1 MIGTGKRVGKTAVS
15 GHLARLVDAR
25 YRGEGG
31 VVVVAMGRGGPP
43 QPEPVAGRDEL
54 NAADLLRTSRAGGH
68 AASDCYEDA
77 VLARVPTI
85 GCRRCGG
92 GLAGEAFDTN
102 VAEALPLVEAS
113 GAALAIF
120 EGSGAVMP
128 PVAAQATLC
137 VAGAAQPPGYVTG
150 YLGAYRL
157 LLSDLLV
164 LTMCEPPFA
173 GPDAVAALVED
184 ALALKPGLEV
194 VPTVFRPRPAQPVR
208 GRRVAYFSTAPCRG
222 AAGADRRAR
231 GATTAPRSC
240 WLRPHL
246 ADRGALGADVRRAAA
261 EADVFLTEIKAAAI
275 DVVADAAEASGKE
288 LVFCDN
294 EPRPLDA
301 AALRAGRA
309 EPAAASLLD
318 DRLLAL
324 AELARDRFAAP
335 VTGRTGTHGEGAD
348 ERRRARGGGRR
359 WRGRF
364 TLLEGADGADPDG
377 DGARAETRLQHRR
390 RRRARPAEDRR
401 TGASPLANL
410 RDIAREVL
418 GADDGDTLIAR
429 YLQWQSLRRMEVP
442 LIVLIGGA
450 TGVGKSTSPRSS
462 PTVWASTVWPRP
474 T

>member
-1 MIGTGKRVGKTAVS
+1 M
-15 GHLARLVDAR
+15 
-25 YRGEGG
+25 
-31 VVVVAMGRGGPP
+31 
-43 QPEPVAGRDEL
+43 
-54 NAADLLRTSRAGGH
+54 
-68 AASDCYEDA
+68 
-77 VLARVPTI
+77 LARVPTI

-102 VAEALPLVEAS
+102 VAEALPLVELS

-208 GRRVAYFSTAPCRG
+208 GRRVAYFSTAPSEALPALTAALEEDYG
-222 AAGADRRAR
+222 AEVVLASA
-231 GATTAPRSC
+231 
-240 WLRPHL
+240 HL

-261 EADVFLTEIKAAAI
+261 EADVYLTEIKAAAI

-324 AELARDRFAAP
+324 AERARDRFASPA
-335 VTGRTGTHGEGAD
+335 TGRTGTHGE
-348 ERRRARGGGRR
+348 RRR
-359 WRGRF
+359 
-364 TLLEGADGADPDG
+364 
-377 DGARAETRLQHRR
+377 
-390 RRRARPAEDRR
+390 
-401 TGASPLANL
+401 
-410 RDIAREVL
+410 
-418 GADDGDTLIAR
+418 
-429 YLQWQSLRRMEVP
+429 
-442 LIVLIGGA
+442 
-450 TGVGKSTSPRSS
+450 
-462 PTVWASTVWPRP
+462 
-474 T
+474 